1 MQQKYKLTPDQAR
14 RFKELR
20 KMSPDAYEKI
30 CKGCGL
36 CCLCKTGCDGFT
48 LYTRL
53 YCNYLDINTKRC
65 KIYNSRLKD
74 RANQCAKVTPELAL
88 AGDLVPRTCGYVEY
102 IFGPAK
108 EPINLDWSSV
118 VHCGNMDV
126 GDTFTALGYVILDSI
141 NWKQR

>member
-1 MQQKYKLTPDQAR
+1 MQQKYNLTQDQAR
-14 RFKELR
+14 RFKDLR
-20 KMSPDAYEKI
+20 KMPPEAYEKI

-36 CCLCKTGCDGFT
+36 CCLCKIGISDIT

-53 YCNYLDINTKRC
+53 CCNYLDIKTKRC
-65 KIYNSRLKD
+65 EIYNSRLSTRKND
-74 RANQCAKVTPELAL
+74 CAKVTPELAL

-108 EPINLDWSSV
+108 QPINLDWSMV
-118 VHCGNMDV
+118 QHCGNMDV
-126 GDTFTALGYVILDSI
+126 GNPFIGLHYAIADSI